1 MSLVISRQSPTCAQH
16 PITMSYYNIA
26 YYNILLQH
34 LLLQHPTTTSPTT
47 TSYYNISYYNI
58 AYMYYI
64 IAYYNVLVPTT
75 CTASCYN
82 IAATMSQT
90 MPTTTS
96 YYNILL
102 QHCNDCIAYY
112 NTLPSS
118 LLQYVFK

>member
-1 MSLVISRQSPTCAQH
+1 
-16 PITMSYYNIA
+16 MSYYNIA
-26 YYNILLQH
+26 YYNIA
-34 LLLQHPTTTSPTT
+34 
-47 TSYYNISYYNI
+47 YYNISYYNI
-58 AYMYYI
+58 AYYI

-102 QHCNDCIAYY
+102 QHCNDCLAYY